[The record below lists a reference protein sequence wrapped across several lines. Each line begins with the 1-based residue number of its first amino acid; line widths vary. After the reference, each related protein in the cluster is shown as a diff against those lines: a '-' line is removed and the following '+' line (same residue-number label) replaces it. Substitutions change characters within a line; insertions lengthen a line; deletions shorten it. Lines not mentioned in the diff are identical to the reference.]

1 MSASLSVCEAGSNS
15 RGTSTAAPGHPRL
28 KGCPVRHQLPH
39 RVARLVPPRAFQLP
53 TGGHEPLSMGRAI
66 GFRSL
71 AAPIQFGLQ
80 ASRLINSREGGNVGR
95 AIAEQAGASFR
106 LRRGTGRKPRRS
118 RGHSGE
124 QQPSPTPQQSLHP
137 PGSFHRGSRSG
148 RSMGLQGRR
157 SDPFVVPA
165 SRHSNAPKM
174 RRIFSSSCRRTPT
187 RTSRQRVPGRPHP

>member
-15 RGTSTAAPGHPRL
+15 RGTSTAAPGHPRV
-28 KGCPVRHQLPH
+28 KGCPVRHKLPH

-53 TGGHEPLSMGRAI
+53 TGGHEPLSMGRGI

-95 AIAEQAGASFR
+95 AIAEQAGASFS
-106 LRRGTGRKPRRS
+106 LRRGAGRKPRRG

-137 PGSFHRGSRSG
+137 PGSIHRGFTPRPVHGPAGREQRSE
-148 RSMGLQGRR
+148 
-157 SDPFVVPA
+157 PFVVPA
-165 SRHSNAPKM
+165 CRHSNAPKM
-174 RRIFSSSCRRTPT
+174 RWIISSR
-187 RTSRQRVPGRPHP
+187 